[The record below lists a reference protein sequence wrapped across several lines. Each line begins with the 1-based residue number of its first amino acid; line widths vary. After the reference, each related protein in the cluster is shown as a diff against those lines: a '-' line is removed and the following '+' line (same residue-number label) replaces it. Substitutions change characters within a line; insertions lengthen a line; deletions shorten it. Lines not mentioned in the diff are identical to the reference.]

1 MNRLLVSLLSAFD
14 ALIVVAVGLAIVL
27 APVTLVWVFGIGGE
41 ADWAALWPVSGTIW
55 QLGHFVPVTISL
67 PTDFLVLTGLSED
80 AASFSV
86 SLAPL
91 ALAVFTAAFAYRSGG
106 RAAGAGAWLTG
117 VGSGTLVVAALSTV
131 IALTTATPVT
141 EVDLVAA
148 IASPT
153 LVFALPA
160 LLGAVVRAWDEGDDG
175 LVDAISERFSD
186 EVQDGVDAGARGL
199 AVSLAGFVGLGA
211 LLLAVMFV
219 VRGGEIVALTQ
230 ASHADLLGVV
240 VLSLGALVYL
250 PTLVV
255 WFGSFVAGP
264 GFAVGTGTA
273 VSPAGTSLGVIPGIP
288 VLGVVPET
296 TSTWMLLLA
305 LLVVAVGAFAGWMM
319 RGMLPAGSGEPVRP
333 RVIALATA
341 AVGSAVGAAILV
353 WAAHGALGP
362 DRLTDVGPSPVG
374 VALAVGLEIAIGA
387 AITLFAPRGEPAL
400 AAGAVADAQETDR
413 LDDLGFAPSEE
424 REAASRPAVDER
436 EHVDLADEETEAFE
450 RPFDLSG
457 RDAEGADDPDGPG
470 ASPR

>member
-1 MNRLLVSLLSAFD
+1 
-14 ALIVVAVGLAIVL
+14 
-27 APVTLVWVFGIGGE
+27 
-41 ADWAALWPVSGTIW
+41 
-55 QLGHFVPVTISL
+55 
-67 PTDFLVLTGLSED
+67 
-80 AASFSV
+80 
-86 SLAPL
+86 
-91 ALAVFTAAFAYRSGG
+91 
-106 RAAGAGAWLTG
+106 
-117 VGSGTLVVAALSTV
+117 
-131 IALTTATPVT
+131 
-141 EVDLVAA
+141 
-148 IASPT
+148 
-153 LVFALPA
+153 
-160 LLGAVVRAWDEGDDG
+160 
-175 LVDAISERFSD
+175 
-186 EVQDGVDAGARGL
+186 
-199 AVSLAGFVGLGA
+199 
-211 LLLAVMFV
+211 
-219 VRGGEIVALTQ
+219 
-230 ASHADLLGVV
+230 
-240 VLSLGALVYL
+240 
-250 PTLVV
+250 
-255 WFGSFVAGP
+255 
-264 GFAVGTGTA
+264 
-273 VSPAGTSLGVIPGIP
+273 VIPGIP

-400 AAGAVADAQETDR
+400 AAGAVADAQESDR